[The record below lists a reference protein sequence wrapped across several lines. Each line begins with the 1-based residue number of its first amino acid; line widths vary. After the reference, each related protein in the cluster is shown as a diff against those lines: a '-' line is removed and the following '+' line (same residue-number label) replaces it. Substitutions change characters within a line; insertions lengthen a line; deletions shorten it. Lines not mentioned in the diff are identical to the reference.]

1 MPAALSPEQ
10 APPVMDPRTLL
21 SAEELA
27 AARAN
32 VDRVPRLDPAQLD
45 TVAAV
50 FRPHVRAALNGRHR
64 AA

>member
-1 MPAALSPEQ
+1 M
-10 APPVMDPRTLL
+10 VDPRTLL

-50 FRPHVRAALNGRHR
+50 FRPHVRAALNRRSR